1 MRGRDGG
8 SHTDLFIVGT
18 GLYVPDCLLAITIFG
33 KVKLTKKAA
42 PEGRLV
48 CIRTPTFEKRS
59 QAASHQPARARHS
72 DGTYV
77 DLLIAA
83 SFRT

>member
-1 MRGRDGG
+1 MGGRDGG
-8 SHTDLFIVGT
+8 SYTDLFIVGT
-18 GLYVPDCLLAITIFG
+18 GLSVPDCLLAITIFS
-33 KVKLTKKAA
+33 KVRVSKKAA
-42 PEGRLV
+42 PGGRLV